1 MHWSKDS
8 SARVFGGGDNSVFM
22 ILFASS
28 DSVEGEAA
36 RAAMKAAAP
45 KFKGKIMLAETDF
58 EGDDVE
64 RISEMLSVT
73 VE

>member
-1 MHWSKDS
+1 
-8 SARVFGGGDNSVFM
+8 M
-22 ILFASS
+22 ILFAAS
-28 DSVEGEAA
+28 DSEGDAA

-45 KFKGKIMLAETDF
+45 KFKGKILLAEADLE
-58 EGDDVE
+58 EGEEVE

>member
-8 SARVFGGGDNSVFM
+8 SARAFGGDGSVFM
-22 ILFASS
+22 ILFAT
-28 DSVEGEAA
+28 DTEEGDAA

-64 RISEMLSVT
+64 RITEMLSVT

>member
-8 SARVFGGGDNSVFM
+8 SSRVFGGDGSVFM
-22 ILFASS
+22 ILFAGNNL
-28 DSVEGEAA
+28 EGDAA
-36 RAAMKAAAP
+36 RAAMKDAAP

-58 EGDDVE
+58 DGEEVE
-64 RISEMLSVT
+64 RITEMLSVS

>member
-8 SARVFGGGDNSVFM
+8 SARVFAGGDSTVFM
-22 ILFASS
+22 ILFAAR
-28 DSVEGEAA
+28 DSEEGDAA

-45 KFKGKIMLAETDF
+45 KFKGKIMLAEADF
-58 EGDDVE
+58 EDDEVE
-64 RISEMLSVT
+64 RIAEMLSVT

>member
-8 SARVFGGGDNSVFM
+8 SKRVFEKRDGTVFM
-22 ILFASS
+22 ILFAANTL
-28 DSVEGEAA
+28 EGDVA

-45 KFKGKIMLAETDF
+45 KFKGKIMLAETDL
-58 EGDDVE
+58 EGEVGE
-64 RISEMLSVT
+64 KITEMLSVS